1 MTLRLLTL
9 SIMATLRSPG
19 LSLPT
24 TLTLCPTWSSS
35 RPRFPEVRRI
45 ITSSLP
51 PNREPGPDMAM
62 LTAQW

>member
-24 TLTLCPTWSSS
+24 TLTLCSVT
-35 RPRFPEVRRI
+35 RPVRY
-45 ITSSLP
+45 
-51 PNREPGPDMAM
+51 
-62 LTAQW
+62 